1 MGLTI
6 NKPIQTAF
14 GNEISS
20 GYYLRLYVELGHNG
34 KQIGITA
41 KDYASR
47 AAFDSDAQ
55 SLGNMIQSMYF
66 EYNRETDGADLLAF
80 AHLKAKEH
88 LISENIAT
96 EAEIQIE
103 F

>member
-6 NKPIQTAF
+6 NKTIITAF
-14 GNEISS
+14 GNEIS
-20 GYYLRLYVELGHNG
+20 GIYLRLFVELHHNG
-34 KQIGITA
+34 KSVGIMA
-41 KDYASR
+41 KDFASR
-47 AAFDSDAQ
+47 AAFEANGQ